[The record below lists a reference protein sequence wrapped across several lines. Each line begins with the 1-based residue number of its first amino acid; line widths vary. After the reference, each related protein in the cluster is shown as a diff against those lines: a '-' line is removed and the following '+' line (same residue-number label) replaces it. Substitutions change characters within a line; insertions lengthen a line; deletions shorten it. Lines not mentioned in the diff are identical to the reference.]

1 MERAHEGAGR
11 GEGREQGC
19 GSQGAV
25 PGPGGRGLGAV
36 TCRPMKYG
44 APLGSNAGGR
54 QGVRWATGAWVLDP
68 EQLPWERG
76 TPEDR
81 AGPCLRREVCLL
93 LHHGMDHPVRW

>member
-1 MERAHEGAGR
+1 MRVRAEGR
-11 GEGREQGC
+11 GASR
-19 GSQGAV
+19 AV
-25 PGPGGRGLGAV
+25 AARALSPGLGVGVLGAV

-76 TPEDR
+76 APEDR
-81 AGPCLRREVCLL
+81 AGLCLRREVCLL